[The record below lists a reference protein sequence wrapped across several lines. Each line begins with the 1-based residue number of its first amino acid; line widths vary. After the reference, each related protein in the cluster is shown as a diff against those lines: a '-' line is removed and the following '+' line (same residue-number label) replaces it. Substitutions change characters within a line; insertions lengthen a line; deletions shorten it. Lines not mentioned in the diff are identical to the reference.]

1 MRFVAGSPSVKE
13 SLFLQEQVD
22 KVVGIL
28 QINRCGELLL
38 FVLDARE
45 RLIYLSGNQRLTVPS

>member
-1 MRFVAGSPSVKE
+1 MRIMAGPPSVKE
-13 SLFLQEQVD
+13 SLFTKEQGE

-38 FVLDARE
+38 FVSDARK
-45 RLIYLSGNQRLTVPS
+45 RLIYLSGNQRLTVPG